1 MATQRPS
8 RASTCVPV
16 HTAQSH
22 RSTTLHGQRESPPL
36 GRHGLHVSGPAAARL
51 LPPRH
56 RVPELT
62 AALQTVQIG
71 RPRSAAGPQVHC
83 ATSRPDGR
91 ARPPRRAVRRQ
102 VPQAQVSLGGRWAAE
117 RRGSSRA
124 GSREAQ
130 STAFPRCFDRPSSR
144 SAAPARLS
152 SCCAL
157 DAQTARGG
165 GRWNWDVERAPE
177 IRKVAWR
184 CRSRGDGRLKSWVE
198 SS

>member
-1 MATQRPS
+1 MHSRAHGTVTSINDAAQPARIPSARPPRPPRLRPS
-8 RASTCVPV
+8 RCPPSSTSAPHARTDC
-16 HTAQSH
+16 
-22 RSTTLHGQRESPPL
+22 RSPDRSDRPAEERGRAPGPLRNFPP
-36 GRHGLHVSGPAAARL
+36 GRRA
-51 LPPRH
+51 
-56 RVPELT
+56 
-62 AALQTVQIG
+62 
-71 RPRSAAGPQVHC
+71 
-83 ATSRPDGR
+83 R

-117 RRGSSRA
+117 RRGSSRT

-157 DAQTARGG
+157 DAQMARGG
-165 GRWNWDVERAPE
+165 GRWNWDVEREPE
-177 IRKVAWR
+177 IRRVAWR